1 MRAAFEGMK
10 EIRLLDPTVT
20 IRSTLNAASEAQM
33 DALVEALLDA

>member
-1 MRAAFEGMK
+1 MGAYGRKADA
-10 EIRLLDPTVT
+10 RLLDPTVT